1 MEATIYQRV
10 KLVLE
15 DKSISVN
22 ALSKQI
28 NVAQATLNPQLRG
41 DRTLAANIVAKI
53 LDVFPD
59 VSAEWLM
66 RGVGTMYSN
75 QDVQYSLSLDNIGG
89 SHCFSILS
97 SCLFLTSTHFWYDVE
112 FQKLIGSLAIL
123 VDVQIDTL
131 VSVGKFLESDSDRF
145 FFDCFLPSHKPLFY
159 NSAAKISIFF
169 VTRKFWVTK

>member
-41 DRTLAANIVAKI
+41 DRTLAANIVEKI
-53 LDVFPD
+53 LTAFPD

-66 RGVGTMYSN
+66 RGIGSMYSN
-75 QDVQYSLSLDNIGG
+75 QDADDSSYMVAETPHHEEPKIEESHQDDSVWKAKYEELEKRYDQLLSVLGG
-89 SHCFSILS
+89 SMR
-97 SCLFLTSTHFWYDVE
+97 
-112 FQKLIGSLAIL
+112 KAN
-123 VDVQIDTL
+123 
-131 VSVGKFLESDSDRF
+131 VG
-145 FFDCFLPSHKPLFY
+145 
-159 NSAAKISIFF
+159 
-169 VTRKFWVTK
+169 

>member
-1 MEATIYQRV
+1 METTIYQRV

-53 LDVFPD
+53 LDAFPD

-75 QDVQYSLSLDNIGG
+75 QDEDDSSYMVAEEPKHDIINEVMPEQEYHQDDSVWKAKYEELEKRYDQLL
-89 SHCFSILS
+89 SILGGGMR
-97 SCLFLTSTHFWYDVE
+97 
-112 FQKLIGSLAIL
+112 KAN
-123 VDVQIDTL
+123 
-131 VSVGKFLESDSDRF
+131 VG
-145 FFDCFLPSHKPLFY
+145 
-159 NSAAKISIFF
+159 
-169 VTRKFWVTK
+169 